1 MSGEDLQ
8 LDFRLAMRRVASTVA
23 GKRAPN
29 SVRNGL
35 LLMIEAPKSPD
46 SSRRM

>member
-1 MSGEDLQ
+1 MPNETANSI
-8 LDFRLAMRRVASTVA
+8 AATVSSTVA

-46 SSRRM
+46 SSLRM